1 MPARLLASL
10 QCGDQLLSSTFSI
23 NGKLKGSVGRLT
35 LSLPQAPQIT
45 KVALPLMFQIIQH
58 GRPCLSTAGGII
70 PCQIPTRSTSNMV
83 LGRAPMLRRIYWPSK
98 DSGTSITLQLRS
110 PRMVSMGLVQP
121 TPSTNPHATVGQP
134 PPPHLL
140 SIRQAASSNDPFGMP
155 LNSS

>member
-10 QCGDQLLSSTFSI
+10 QCGDQLLSSTYSI

-58 GRPCLSTAGGII
+58 GKPCLSTAGGTI
-70 PCQIPTRSTSNMV
+70 PCQIPTRSTSNMA
-83 LGRAPMLRRIYWPSK
+83 LGPAPMLRRTCLPSK
-98 DSGTSITLQLRS
+98 DSGTSITLQLKS
-110 PRMVSMGLVQP
+110 PRMASMALVPP
-121 TPSTNPHATVGQP
+121 TPSTNPHAMVGQP

-140 SIRQAASSNDPFGMP
+140 LIR
-155 LNSS
+155 